1 MKRAAARVRAPCVD
15 EPSTVPAMG
24 LLDPIRRLFG
34 RADEVMTEAD
44 YAALDAVHHAE
55 DRLDDATG
63 GRFYDAVEKADEEAG
78 ELLERLHLDDE
89 PDDETG
95 ATESGGQSA

>member
-1 MKRAAARVRAPCVD
+1 M
-15 EPSTVPAMG
+15 S
-24 LLDPIRRLFG
+24 LLDSIRRLFG
-34 RADEVMTEAD
+34 RAEGALDKGE

-78 ELLERLHLDDE
+78 ELLERLHLDDDPGAE
-89 PDDETG
+89 DASV
-95 ATESGGQSA
+95 ATEQRDA

>member
-1 MKRAAARVRAPCVD
+1 
-15 EPSTVPAMG
+15 MG

-34 RADEVMTEAD
+34 RAGSAMTEAD

-55 DRLDDATG
+55 DRLDEATG

-78 ELLERLHLDDE
+78 DLLDRLHLDEESDE
-89 PDDETG
+89 DE
-95 ATESGGQSA
+95 SRS